1 MKLGLI
7 EVSGITCVVFN
18 RQSVWNRSY
27 QAPNGEWWWYPK
39 NSNAAPVP
47 HKKMVDR
54 LKRLISGEKAKIWV
68 HGNCINVVTR

>member
-27 QAPNGEWWWYPK
+27 QAPNGEWWWYSK
-39 NSNAAPVP
+39 NQ
-47 HKKMVDR
+47 
-54 LKRLISGEKAKIWV
+54 
-68 HGNCINVVTR
+68 